1 MIMRFEF
8 GDIRRHDGQIYHCIQ
23 PHEVHPGQE
32 ETHAPDV
39 FRAGWGIYHG
49 STIETARP
57 WIAPLGTSGIYMK
70 GHMAIWTDG
79 YVYRSNRDNNAHS
92 PGDLPEA
99 WDRVTGLPDEP
110 GCEPIEHPIWEPI
123 IPGINEPH
131 SMGDIVWHNGI
142 LWVSDIYGNVWEP
155 GSWGWTQLT

>member
-1 MIMRFEF
+1 MIMRYEF

-32 ETHAPDV
+32 ETHVPNV

-99 WDRVTGLPDEP
+99 WDRVTGLPDDNGGEP
-110 GCEPIEHPIWEPI
+110 KEHPEWVQPT
-123 IPGINEPH
+123 GAH
-131 SMGDIVWHNGI
+131 DAYSQGDIVKHNGI
-142 LWVSDIYGNVWEP
+142 LWISDINANIWAP
-155 GSWGWTQLT
+155 GVFGWSQLQT